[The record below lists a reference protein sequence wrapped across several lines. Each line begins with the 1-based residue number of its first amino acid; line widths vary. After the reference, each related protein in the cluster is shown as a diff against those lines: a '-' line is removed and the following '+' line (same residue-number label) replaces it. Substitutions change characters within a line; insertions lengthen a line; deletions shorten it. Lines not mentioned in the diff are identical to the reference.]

1 MSNLNDL
8 PFAYRATKDGK
19 VFITCQGQQ
28 VLVLKG
34 KKAELF
40 LKRVAGLDEAK
51 LQKALT
57 KITGNFKRG
66 NER

>member
-1 MSNLNDL
+1 MSNLDDQ
-8 PFAYRATKDGK
+8 PFDYHETKDGK
-19 VFITCQGQQ
+19 VFITRQGQQ

-51 LQKALT
+51 LQKALA